1 MFFSCLGL
9 YEQGQHND
17 NACNNPE
24 DTAQGITTAIP
35 EEAENHFKSF
45 DYPAQQ
51 TTTNK
56 EKDNQSY

>member
-17 NACNNPE
+17 NSCNNPE
-24 DTAQGITTAIP
+24 DTAQCTATAIP
-35 EEAENHFKSF
+35 EEAENNFKSF

-51 TTTNK
+51 ATANK